1 MIRAFALSG
10 AVLLVSAIAA
20 EQSGVYSEAQAKNG
34 QTIYHQVCAGC
45 HQDNLE
51 GGEHAP
57 PLKGDA
63 FWKEW
68 DKQKARLLYRRIIS
82 TMPLDDPGSLP
93 EKDVIDVVAY
103 LLQVNGMPAGGKA
116 IEKADDLNDITLD
129 RPK

>member
-1 MIRAFALSG
+1 MISRLALAG
-10 AVLLVSAIAA
+10 AVLFVSAIAA
-20 EQSGVYSEAQAKNG
+20 EQSGIYSEAQAKNG
-34 QTIYHQVCAGC
+34 QTLYHQICSSC

-57 PLKGDA
+57 ALKGDQ
-63 FWKEW
+63 FWQEW

-93 EKDVIDVVAY
+93 EKDVIDIVAY
-103 LLQVNGMPAGGKA
+103 LLQVNGLPAGDKA
-116 IEKADDLNDITLD
+116 IESANQLNDVTLE